1 MEGIPLQRRWIGWLL
16 LVGLLL
22 AFAPGARAES
32 AAVKD
37 DLQLLAQVVCGE
49 ARSDSYEAKVA
60 IAAVILNRTRDPR
73 FPDSVAGVVY
83 QTHAFPTV
91 RSGKFYRD
99 TTPEC
104 YRAARAALRGL
115 DPTDGALY
123 VLQGD
128 APREPGAGRPVV
140 RQLGRLKFAK

>member
-1 MEGIPLQRRWIGWLL
+1 MEGISLRRRWRCWPC
-16 LVGLLL
+16 LVGLVLL
-22 AFAPGARAES
+22 FAPAAQAES
-32 AAVKD
+32 VGLKD
-37 DLQLLAQVVCGE
+37 DVQLLAQVVCGE

-60 IAAVILNRTRDPR
+60 IAAVVLNRTRDPR
-73 FPDSVAGVVY
+73 FPESVAGVVY

-128 APREPGAGRPVV
+128 APRQPGAGRPIV
-140 RQLGRLKFAK
+140 RQIGRLKFAR

>member
-1 MEGIPLQRRWIGWLL
+1 MLGS
-16 LVGLLL
+16 
-22 AFAPGARAES
+22 APAVRAES
-32 AAVKD
+32 GGVPD

-49 ARSDSYEAKVA
+49 ARNESYEAKVG
-60 IAAVILNRTRDPR
+60 IAAVVLNRTRDPR
-73 FPDSVAGVVY
+73 FPEAVAGVVY

-91 RSGKFYRD
+91 RSGTFYRD

-128 APREPGAGRPVV
+128 APRQPGAGRPVV
-140 RQLGRLKFAK
+140 RQIGRLKFAR